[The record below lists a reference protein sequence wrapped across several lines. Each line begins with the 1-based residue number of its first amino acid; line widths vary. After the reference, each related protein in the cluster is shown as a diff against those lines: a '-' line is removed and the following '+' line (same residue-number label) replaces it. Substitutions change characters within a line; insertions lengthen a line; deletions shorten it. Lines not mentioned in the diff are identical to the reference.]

1 MEPFAKRKEAADARR
16 DSSDNMGDLVGCLSA
31 WPATAP
37 AAPEVVDVA
46 RHAPRTAA
54 ARAADEAA
62 RALEAAERARAWGQ
76 GPPETVI
83 AQRRQHSI
91 QARAKAKAALIQKP
105 AVAER
110 RVTLEGA
117 DGDALHGVVAGTQ
130 SETAL
135 VLVPALGGTSDMAEL
150 CGIAR
155 RAAAD
160 GIASIRYDQRG
171 TGQSSG
177 SASLMEPDG
186 EVRDCGVV
194 VRWARAQLGAS
205 RVFVVGVSFGAAVA
219 AAAAGRFDEVDGM
232 VCISYPCD
240 YLWFLTLPHAAGRW
254 RGYAS
259 VRKPKLFVWGT
270 RDQYAVKEGALRWYG
285 TLAPPKDVVL
295 FEGLDPKRGHVFHT
309 VSLVAALSER
319 VVAWV
324 LKAA

>member
-1 MEPFAKRKEAADARR
+1 MEPFAKRKAAADAAR
-16 DSSDNMGDLVGCLSA
+16 DDTVGDLVGCLSA
-31 WPATAP
+31 WPATE

-54 ARAADEAA
+54 ARAADDAA

-76 GPPETVI
+76 GPPDDVV
-83 AQRRQHSI
+83 ARRRQRSI
-91 QARAKAKAALIQKP
+91 QARAAAKAALLHP
-105 AVAER
+105 PVAER
-110 RVTLEGA
+110 RVTVMGA
-117 DGDALHGVVAGTQ
+117 DGDTLHGVVAGTQ

-155 RAAAD
+155 RAASRN
-160 GIASIRYDQRG
+160 IASIRYDQRG

-186 EVRDCGVV
+186 EVRDCEEVMK
-194 VRWARAQLGAS
+194 WARAQLKAK

-219 AAAAGRFDEVDGM
+219 AAAAGRFAGVDGF
-232 VCISYPCD
+232 VCISYPTD
-240 YLWFLTLPHAAGRW
+240 YLWFLTLPHAAARW
-254 RGYAS
+254 RGYAD
-259 VRKPKLFVWGT
+259 VAKPKLFVWGT

-324 LKAA
+324 LKMA

>member
-1 MEPFAKRKEAADARR
+1 MEPFAQRKAAADARR

-37 AAPEVVDVA
+37 TAPEVVDVE

-62 RALEAAERARAWGQ
+62 RSLEAAERARAWGQ

-117 DGDALHGVVAGTQ
+117 DGDTLHGVVAGIQ

-194 VRWARAQLGAS
+194 VRWARAHLKAK

-270 RDQYAVKEGALRWYG
+270 RDQYAAKDAALKWYG

-319 VVAWV
+319 VVAWITCV
-324 LKAA
+324 Y

>member
-16 DSSDNMGDLVGCLSA
+16 DSSDNIGDLVGCLSA

-62 RALEAAERARAWGQ
+62 RSLEAAERARAWGQ

-117 DGDALHGVVAGTQ
+117 DGDTLHGVVAGIQ

-135 VLVPALGGTSDMAEL
+135 VLVPALGGTSHMAEL

-155 RAAAD
+155 RAASQN
-160 GIASIRYDQRG
+160 IASIRYDQRG

-186 EVRDCGVV
+186 EVRDCEEVV
-194 VRWARAQLGAS
+194 KWARANLGAS
-205 RVFVVGVSFGAAVA
+205 RVYVVGVSFGAAVA
-219 AAAAGRFDEVDGM
+219 AAAAGRFEGVDGFI
-232 VCISYPCD
+232 CISYPCD
-240 YLWFLTLPHAAGRW
+240 YLCGNQP
-254 RGYAS
+254 
-259 VRKPKLFVWGT
+259 VR
-270 RDQYAVKEGALRWYG
+270 
-285 TLAPPKDVVL
+285 
-295 FEGLDPKRGHVFHT
+295 
-309 VSLVAALSER
+309 R
-319 VVAWV
+319 VHPII
-324 LKAA
+324 LHELISRR

>member
-1 MEPFAKRKEAADARR
+1 
-16 DSSDNMGDLVGCLSA
+16 
-31 WPATAP
+31 
-37 AAPEVVDVA
+37 
-46 RHAPRTAA
+46 
-54 ARAADEAA
+54 
-62 RALEAAERARAWGQ
+62 
-76 GPPETVI
+76 
-83 AQRRQHSI
+83 
-91 QARAKAKAALIQKP
+91 
-105 AVAER
+105 
-110 RVTLEGA
+110 
-117 DGDALHGVVAGTQ
+117 
-130 SETAL
+130 
-135 VLVPALGGTSDMAEL
+135 MAEL

-155 RAAAD
+155 RAASRN
-160 GIASIRYDQRG
+160 IASIRYDQRG

-194 VRWARAQLGAS
+194 VRWARAQLKAK
-205 RVFVVGVSFGAAVA
+205 RVYVVGVSFGAAVA

-254 RGYAS
+254 RGYAD
-259 VRKPKLFVWGT
+259 VAKPKLFVWGT

-324 LKAA
+324 LKMA

>member
-1 MEPFAKRKEAADARR
+1 MEPFAKRKEAADAAR
-16 DSSDNMGDLVGCLSA
+16 DDAMGDLVGCLSA
-31 WPATAP
+31 WPATE
-37 AAPEVVDVA
+37 AAPEIVDVA

-54 ARAADEAA
+54 ARAADDAA
-62 RALEAAERARAWGQ
+62 RSLEAAERARAWGQ
-76 GPPETVI
+76 GPPDDVV
-83 AQRRQHSI
+83 AQRRQRSI
-91 QARAKAKAALIQKP
+91 QARAKAKAALVHP
-105 AVAER
+105 PVAER
-110 RVTLEGA
+110 RVTVMGA
-117 DGDALHGVVAGTQ
+117 DGDTLHGVVAGTQ

-155 RAAAD
+155 RAASRN
-160 GIASIRYDQRG
+160 IASIRYDQRG

-186 EVRDCGVV
+186 EVRDCEEVV
-194 VRWARAQLGAS
+194 KWARAHLKAK

-219 AAAAGRFDEVDGM
+219 AAAAGRCEGVDGF
-232 VCISYPCD
+232 VCISYPTD

-254 RGYAS
+254 RGYAD
-259 VRKPKLFVWGT
+259 VAKPKLFVWGT

-319 VVAWV
+319 VIAWV
-324 LKAA
+324 LKMA

>member
-1 MEPFAKRKEAADARR
+1 MEPFAQRKAAADARR

-31 WPATAP
+31 WPATE

-54 ARAADEAA
+54 ARGRRGRA
-62 RALEAAERARAWGQ
+62 ALEAAERARAWGQ

-83 AQRRQHSI
+83 AQRRQHSTR
-91 QARAKAKAALIQKP
+91 ARAAAKAALVQKP

-117 DGDALHGVVAGTQ
+117 DGDTLHGVVAGTQ

-171 TGQSSG
+171 TGQ
-177 SASLMEPDG
+177 L
-186 EVRDCGVV
+186 VV
-194 VRWARAQLGAS
+194 HVIIARRRGPGLRSCCKMGARASEGK
-205 RVFVVGVSFGAAVA
+205 RVYVVGVSFGAAV
-219 AAAAGRFDEVDGM
+219 AAAGRFDEVDGM
-232 VCISYPCD
+232 VCISYPTD

-259 VRKPKLFVWGT
+259 VTKPKLFVWGT
-270 RDQYAVKEGALRWYG
+270 RDQYAAKDAALKWYG

-324 LKAA
+324 LKMA